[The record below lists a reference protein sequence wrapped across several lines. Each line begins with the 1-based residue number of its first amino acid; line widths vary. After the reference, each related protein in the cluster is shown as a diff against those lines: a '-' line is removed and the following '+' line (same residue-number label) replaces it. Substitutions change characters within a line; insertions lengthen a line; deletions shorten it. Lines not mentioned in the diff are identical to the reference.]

1 MSPVA
6 LLVALGIALV
16 GAELALRFA
25 AARIADQYLS
35 RVIGADVRISLRGPF
50 AGLRILTGRAEEVDG
65 VASDVPILEGDALIG
80 HLEVR
85 LLDVELSLGER
96 RLRAVH
102 GEFTARIPERELD
115 ALAGVPSAVGSITI
129 EDGALK
135 LVTPAGVGV
144 TADVEAEDGDLV
156 VKPTNPIAELARF
169 RLRFSVGELPAGAT
183 IHSVGVEG
191 GEVVVRGD
199 LDGSRLTD

>member
-1 MSPVA
+1 MAPVA
-6 LLVALGIALV
+6 LLVVLGIALV
-16 GAELALRFA
+16 GAELALRFT
-25 AARIADQYLS
+25 AARVADQYLS
-35 RVIGADVRISLRGPF
+35 RAIGADVRISLHGPF

-65 VASDVPILEGDALIG
+65 VASDVPIRAGDALIG
-80 HLEVR
+80 RLEVR

-102 GEFTARIPERELD
+102 GEFTARIPEGELA

-129 EDGALK
+129 KDGTLK
-135 LVTPAGVGV
+135 LVTAAGVGV
-144 TADVEAEDGDLV
+144 AADLDAEDGDLL

-183 IHSVGVEG
+183 IHSVSIQDS
-191 GEVVVRGD
+191 EVVVRGD
-199 LDGSRLTD
+199 LDGSRLTA